1 MLTIPFTQLTCYGVD
16 TLWLAA
22 YTASIETCWVK
33 IAGMFTSIDLAGT
46 CPKLDRSRQV
56 HGAVSVQLK
65 VKIMRQQAAREQKLR
80 RKNLTKYIPNAA
92 AAVFKVL
99 QSMAQAPA
107 VGSKRRR
114 LQAEEDILEPV
125 TRGETVE
132 ATLAQR
138 LTEYVER
145 IDTDMVSTLPAEAST
160 VRFCV
165 GGWPW
170 PA

>member
-1 MLTIPFTQLTCYGVD
+1 
-16 TLWLAA
+16 
-22 YTASIETCWVK
+22 
-33 IAGMFTSIDLAGT
+33 
-46 CPKLDRSRQV
+46 
-56 HGAVSVQLK
+56 
-65 VKIMRQQAAREQKLR
+65 MRQQAAREQKLR

-145 IDTDMVSTLPAEAST
+145 IDTDMVSTVQNRSMHQAARLCLVAVSRQPEGHSIHHTLLT
-160 VRFCV
+160 VGKSSSNSALRCTLTQAV
-165 GGWPW
+165 
-170 PA
+170 

>member
-1 MLTIPFTQLTCYGVD
+1 M
-16 TLWLAA
+16 
-22 YTASIETCWVK
+22 
-33 IAGMFTSIDLAGT
+33 
-46 CPKLDRSRQV
+46 
-56 HGAVSVQLK
+56 QLK
-65 VKIMRQQAAREQKLR
+65 VKITRQQAAREQKLR

-114 LQAEEDILEPV
+114 LEAEEDILSPV

-145 IDTDMVSTLPAEAST
+145 IDTDMVRLHLLHGRADRNIAIACMPS
-160 VRFCV
+160 
-165 GGWPW
+165 
-170 PA
+170 